1 MGANSSEIETSYPE
15 NMKDNIGIA
24 EPPQELDNNSS
35 PHISVPDENILK
47 SIPKSCPD
55 EKTKADKEL
64 SGFASCIAAENPH
77 GISNNSGLYSYRD
90 LVEQKT
96 SSLDNSSDT
105 NIPPTIAIC
114 GSLKR
119 DPIPEP
125 IDSPHELLQSTTEAG
140 KSSHNPENSNP
151 ADSKSCSDISEL
163 PPSLKR
169 CLGLFRTHMHL
180 EPTKNNELFVI
191 STDHIVG
198 YVENLEAAKLWIEDE
213 ISRAIKNSSSSNFEI
228 KRDECISQDNVV
240 YNVTVYERNVN
251 LLLSRPVI
259 FLQYNVW
266 QAPRLYSDKY

>member
-1 MGANSSEIETSYPE
+1 MGATSSEIETSYPE
-15 NMKDNIGIA
+15 NTKDNIGVA
-24 EPPQELDNNSS
+24 EPSQKLDNNFP

-47 SIPKSCPD
+47 SLPESCPD
-55 EKTKADKEL
+55 EKTKADKEM

-77 GISNNSGLYSYRD
+77 GLPNNSGLYSYRD
-90 LVEQKT
+90 LLEQKT
-96 SSLDNSSDT
+96 GSLDNSLDA
-105 NIPPTIAIC
+105 NITPIAIC

-125 IDSPHELLQSTTEAG
+125 IDSPHELLQSTSVAD
-140 KSSHNPENSNP
+140 KSPHNPEKSDL

-169 CLGLFRTHMHL
+169 CLGLLQTHMHL
-180 EPTKNNELFVI
+180 EPTKNDQLFVI

-198 YVENLEAAKLWIEDE
+198 YVESLEAAKLWIEDE
-213 ISRAIKNSSSSNFEI
+213 ISRAIKNSSSPNFEI

-266 QAPRLYSDKY
+266 QAPRLYSENY

>member
-1 MGANSSEIETSYPE
+1 MGAASSEIETSYPE
-15 NMKDNIGIA
+15 NMKDNIGVA
-24 EPPQELDNNSS
+24 EPPQELDSNSS
-35 PHISVPDENILK
+35 PHTSAPDENILK
-47 SIPKSCPD
+47 PLPKSCPD
-55 EKTKADKEL
+55 GKTDKTL
-64 SGFASCIAAENPH
+64 DGFASCIATENPH
-77 GISNNSGLYSYRD
+77 DISNNSGLYSYRD
-90 LVEQKT
+90 LAERKT

-105 NIPPTIAIC
+105 NMTPIAIC

-119 DPIPEP
+119 DPIPEL
-125 IDSPHELLQSTTEAG
+125 IDSPHELLQSTSVADQSPHNLEKSDPTE
-140 KSSHNPENSNP
+140 
-151 ADSKSCSDISEL
+151 SKSCSDISEL

-169 CLGLFRTHMHL
+169 CLGLFQTHMHL
-180 EPTKNNELFVI
+180 EPTKNDQLFVI

-198 YVENLEAAKLWIEDE
+198 YVESLEAAKLWIEDE

-266 QAPRLYSDKY
+266 QAPRLYSANY